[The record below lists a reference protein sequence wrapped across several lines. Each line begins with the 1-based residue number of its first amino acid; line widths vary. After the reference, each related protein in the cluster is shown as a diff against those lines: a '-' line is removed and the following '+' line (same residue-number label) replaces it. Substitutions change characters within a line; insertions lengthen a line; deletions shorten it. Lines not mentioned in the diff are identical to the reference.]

1 MAAEQGTNQSVER
14 AVSVLRA
21 LGTGSSERRVSDIAV
36 DAELGPSTT
45 SRLLAT
51 LEQFDLV
58 ERNPISGL
66 YRLGLGTLPLATMA
80 LNGHPVHRA
89 SRMVLQGLASRTEL
103 GANVGILR
111 GADLVFLANFEGTR
125 TPRAY
130 TQAGSIAPL
139 HATAMGK
146 CLISR
151 MTGDERRSLL
161 GQKLDAHTEYTVTS
175 HDGLDAECETV
186 RRVGYAVEAQ
196 ERALGRS
203 SLAAPVLDSQGSVV
217 AAISLWGPASLLG
230 SLSATGK
237 PGTREAELAGQ
248 IIEAADAV
256 SQALGAH

>member
-1 MAAEQGTNQSVER
+1 MPAEQGTNQSVER

-21 LGTGSSERRVSDIAV
+21 LGSGSTERRVSDIAV

-89 SRMVLQGLASRTEL
+89 SRMVLQGLAARTEL

-111 GADLVFLANFEGTR
+111 GADLLFLANFEGTR

-130 TQAGSIAPL
+130 TQAGSTAPL

-146 CLISR
+146 CLVSR

-161 GQKLDAHTEYTVTS
+161 GPELETHTEYTVTS
-175 HDGLDAECETV
+175 HKALDEECEAV
-186 RRVGYAVEAQ
+186 RRAGYAVEAQ

-203 SLAAPVLDSQGSVV
+203 SLAAPVLDSRGSVV

-230 SLSATGK
+230 SLSAAGK
-237 PGTREAELAGQ
+237 PGTRESELVGQ
-248 IIEAADAV
+248 VIEAADAV

>member
-1 MAAEQGTNQSVER
+1 MPAEQGTNQSVER
-14 AVSVLRA
+14 AVAVLRA
-21 LGTGSSERRVSDIAV
+21 LGASGPERRVSDIAV

-51 LEQFDLV
+51 LEQLDLV
-58 ERNPISGL
+58 ERNPVSGL

-89 SRMVLQGLASRTEL
+89 SRMVLQTLAARTEL
-103 GANVGILR
+103 GANVAVLR
-111 GADLVFLANFEGTR
+111 GSELVFLANFEGA
-125 TPRAY
+125 RAPKAY
-130 TQAGSIAPL
+130 AQAGHTAPL

-151 MTGDERRSLL
+151 MTGAERRALL
-161 GQKLDAHTEYTVTS
+161 GQKLAPQTEYTVVS
-175 HDGLDAECETV
+175 HEVLDQECDAV
-186 RRVGYAVEAQ
+186 RRAGCATEVQ

-203 SLAAPVLDSQGSVV
+203 SLAAPVLDSWGAVV

-230 SLSATGK
+230 SLSAAGS
-237 PGTREAELAGQ
+237 PGTREAELAGMV
-248 IIEAADAV
+248 IEAADAV

>member
-1 MAAEQGTNQSVER
+1 MPAEQGTNQSVER

-21 LGTGSSERRVSDIAV
+21 LGAGSPERRVSDIAA

-51 LEQFDLV
+51 LEQLDLV
-58 ERNPISGL
+58 ERNPVSGL

-80 LNGHPVHRA
+80 LNSHPVHRA
-89 SRMVLQGLASRTEL
+89 SRMVLQGLAARTEL

-111 GADLVFLANFEGTR
+111 GADLVFLSNFEGAR
-125 TPRAY
+125 TPKAY
-130 TQAGSIAPL
+130 TQAGSTAPL
-139 HATAMGK
+139 HATAIGK
-146 CLISR
+146 CLVSR
-151 MTGDERRSLL
+151 MTVKERRSLL
-161 GQKLDAHTEYTVTS
+161 GPELDALTDYTVAS
-175 HDGLDAECETV
+175 HEALDEACDAV
-186 RRVGYAVEAQ
+186 RRTGYATEVQ

-203 SLAAPVLDSQGSVV
+203 SLAAPVLDSRGTVV

-230 SLSATGK
+230 TLSTADK

-248 IIEAADAV
+248 VIEAADAI